1 MSRMYDHVGEQRTQ
15 ATPSARWPASQPAHL
30 CARMRMHACMCVA
43 ARTVRAPVCMHA
55 CMRACMCVCVC
66 VLYACV
72 CVCVCMPRLAPA
84 RTERRGASCMH
95 VRVCVYALYV
105 CVYTCVCMCVCV
117 CVVGMHRAPRC
128 FAAHVAVTLR
138 SASPPEQASPPAAHL
153 YACAHTCMH
162 ICMRACVYPCM
173 HADLHTRSHVPR
185 EGDHALQIY
194 THDHTYLVKATE
206 RLCRSRMARSM
217 SVADD
222 QKPRCATGSAFAPE
236 HTAPAGHASHGRP
249 PLLGHSGSHA
259 PASHTHSLGV
269 AAPSARV
276 VVRLK
281 PAAAHEV
288 QVCRPWPSAKL
299 PAGQASH
306 ADAPPCAVTW
316 PGGQRV
322 QLRA

>member
-1 MSRMYDHVGEQRTQ
+1 MHVCVWLRAQ
-15 ATPSARWPASQPAHL
+15 SAHL
-30 CARMRMHACMCVA
+30 YA
-43 ARTVRAPVCMHA
+43 CMHA
-55 CMRACMCVCVC
+55 CVR
-66 VLYACV
+66 ACV
-72 CVCVCMPRLAPA
+72 CVCVCFM
-84 RTERRGASCMH
+84 
-95 VRVCVYALYV
+95 RVCVCV
-105 CVYTCVCMCVCV
+105 CACPGSPPRAPSAAVLHACMCVCACMLYTCVCMRVCV